1 MLSMEDDFFGSNDDR
16 DDGDAMDDTIATTK
30 NNKNNT
36 VKQNILHENKNSIRL
51 WLDTDVCSKV
61 LNASV
66 AAARLMS
73 EESFSRRRTSAQKKN
88 DGEKDYSLM
97 LLPSSCIWL
106 KPRDEAFGDEDEKR
120 WAFSSSSSSHR
131 HRENFGKKNKDV
143 SQDVGIVQSLEF
155 KKNKNKKNNNK
166 NKTSAFDEEDGRA
179 STDEKRTAIEVVCAR
194 SWK

>member
-1 MLSMEDDFFGSNDDR
+1 MMSSTSSDRGWCDPCDLIPPWTMARVCRVLSMEDDFFGSNDDR

-120 WAFSSSSSSHR
+120 GAFSSSSSSNR
-131 HRENFGKKNKDV
+131 H
-143 SQDVGIVQSLEF
+143 L
-155 KKNKNKKNNNK
+155 
-166 NKTSAFDEEDGRA
+166 
-179 STDEKRTAIEVVCAR
+179 
-194 SWK
+194 